1 MTRLLKDWF
10 RGSGQATAPPRRV
23 KPVLHHDKPGPR
35 IEVNAW
41 DTSNV
46 VRAVAEIV
54 GTHPYPYN
62 ELMLMATTYFYH
74 RPELVI
80 DIGTHQGKS
89 ARIWHELGAYVDTP
103 ASVHTIDLFDQ
114 SHPEFPGKDVGRYI
128 RGLPVEQHVGDGA
141 EMASRLLDE
150 HAGKVTLLFLDGDH
164 SFDTVVKELELVTR
178 IDDGAVLLHDT
189 FYQPG
194 SGYNHG
200 PYEAVND
207 FLKRH
212 AVEQVIHQNLGLPG
226 MTYLKLA

>member
-1 MTRLLKDWF
+1 MVDDAKIKAVHDNYAAFVKLL
-10 RGSGQATAPPRRV
+10 
-23 KPVLHHDKPGPR
+23 PG
-35 IEVNAW
+35 
-41 DTSNV
+41 
-46 VRAVAEIV
+46 
-54 GTHPYPYN
+54 
-62 ELMLMATTYFYH
+62 
-74 RPELVI
+74 
-80 DIGTHQGKS
+80 
-89 ARIWHELGAYVDTP
+89 
-103 ASVHTIDLFDQ
+103 
-114 SHPEFPGKDVGRYI
+114 
-128 RGLPVEQHVGDGA
+128 
-141 EMASRLLDE
+141 LLDE